1 MAIIWGG
8 RECGWLL
15 SAVQTADIQPDGQGG
30 ECSPADDAAASSSYL
45 FIYNYATRNETL
57 MILRKSKRSCHGG
70 HTMLMDRLYC

>member
-30 ECSPADDAAASSSYL
+30 ECSPADAADASSYL
-45 FIYNYATRNETL
+45 FIYL
-57 MILRKSKRSCHGG
+57 
-70 HTMLMDRLYC
+70 